1 MSDVNY
7 MNILVTLDSN
17 YIYPLCVMLR
27 SLSETNFDS
36 RIDLYVVHSS
46 LTDEDF
52 DSMETAL
59 NESDHAIHPVKV
71 DDDLFSGY
79 PVLGR
84 ISKETYYRLLVGDIL
99 PESVERI
106 LYLDPDIVI
115 NSRLEDFYS
124 LDMKGNIIAGATHL
138 YGIAQTANRVR
149 LGMSSK
155 SCYINAGVMLIDLK
169 KWRETVTLKCIL
181 QFISENHRKLLLA
194 DQDVVNVLFEKYVLP
209 VDERIYN
216 LDEKTY
222 KFFSRPVSGEKRID
236 LDWVRRNSVIIH
248 FNGGKKPWKEEN
260 YAGKLGE
267 FFERYDKP

>member
-1 MSDVNY
+1 

-27 SLSETNFDS
+27 SLSETNSDS
-36 RIDLYVVHSS
+36 RIDFYVVHSS
-46 LTDEDF
+46 LTKEDF
-52 DSMETAL
+52 DSIETAFGGC
-59 NESDHAIHPVKV
+59 DHAVHPVKV
-71 DDDLFSGY
+71 EDSIFSGF
-79 PVLGR
+79 PVLSR

-106 LYLDPDIVI
+106 LYIDPDIVI
-115 NSRLEDFYS
+115 NSSLEEFYS
-124 LDMKGNIIAGATHL
+124 LDLKGNVIAGATHL

-149 LGMSSK
+149 LGMSGK
-155 SCYINAGVMLIDLK
+155 SRYINAGVLLIDLK
-169 KWRETVTLKCIL
+169 KWRETVTLDGIL
-181 QFISENHRKLLLA
+181 QFISKNHRKLLLA

-222 KFFSRPVSGEKRID
+222 KFFSRSVCGEKRID

-248 FNGGKKPWKEEN
+248 FNGRHKPWREEN

-267 FFERYDKP
+267 FFERYKDL